1 MPNFAI
7 HKYLFLFLGTTWDIY
22 LFQLDDFRHDIMKR
36 ILTKQL
42 IRFFKILLNT
52 YIELTWAEKL
62 W

>member
-7 HKYLFLFLGTTWDIY
+7 HKYLFLFLDTTWDIY

-42 IRFFKILLNT
+42 MRFFKILLNT
-52 YIELTWAEKL
+52 
-62 W
+62 